1 MAVVVHLLR
10 REARLR
16 MRSQIRLGK
25 VFGIQIGLHYS
36 WFLIALLIVFS
47 LNAQFH
53 LANPAW
59 SVGLVLGLAIATAV
73 LFFVCLLLHELAHS
87 LVAKA
92 RGIPVREITLFA
104 LGGVSQIDG
113 ESTDAKTE
121 FQIAIVGPL
130 TSAVIGL
137 LCFGAVYALPKAVTP
152 GIAMLTWLGYI
163 NFGLAAF
170 NLVPGYPLDGGRI
183 LRSVLWW
190 KSGDAERATHNA
202 AVTGQVV
209 GGLFVTLG
217 IVQFFFGA
225 NVGGLWIAFIGWF
238 LLQAAGETR
247 RQASLKRAFENV
259 RVGDIMS
266 HDCAT
271 VDGHQSVQ
279 DLVERLFKSGR
290 RCFVVMDDGHVAGLV
305 TPQDIRQV
313 SRTQWPVT
321 LVDAVMRPLEG
332 LHAVAP
338 ETPLGN
344 ALQVMAKENVNQ
356 LPVMSNSHL
365 DGVLSRAEVLNYLQ
379 TRAELEQ

>member
-1 MAVVVHLLR
+1 
-10 REARLR
+10 

-47 LNAQFH
+47 LNAQFR

-59 SVGLVLGLAIATAV
+59 SGGLVLALAIATAI
-73 LFFVCLLLHELAHS
+73 LFFVSLLLHELAHS

-92 RGIPVREITLFA
+92 HGIPVREITLFA

-113 ESTDAKTE
+113 ESSDAKTE

-130 TSAVIGL
+130 TSVVIGF
-137 LCFGAVYALPKAVTP
+137 LCLGAALALPGAANLVSP
-152 GIAMLTWLGYI
+152 GKAMLTWLGYI
-163 NFGLAAF
+163 NLGLAAF
-170 NLVPGYPLDGGRI
+170 NLVPGYPLDGGRV
-183 LRSVLWW
+183 LRSLLWW
-190 KSGDAERATHNA
+190 KSGDAERATHMA

-209 GGLFVTLG
+209 GGLFITLG
-217 IVQFFFGA
+217 IAQFFVGA
-225 NVGGLWIAFIGWF
+225 NFGGLWIVFIGWF

-247 RQASLKRAFENV
+247 RQAGFKRAFENV
-259 RVGDIMS
+259 RVSDIMS

-271 VDGHQSVQ
+271 VDGRQSVQ
-279 DLVERLFKSGR
+279 ELVERLFHTGR

-305 TPQDIRQV
+305 TPHEIRQV
-313 SRTQWPVT
+313 NRSQWPVT
-321 LVDAVMRPLEG
+321 LVDSVMRPLEG
-332 LHAVAP
+332 LHAVP
-338 ETPLGN
+338 PDTPLGS
-344 ALQVMAKENVNQ
+344 ALEVMAKENVNQ